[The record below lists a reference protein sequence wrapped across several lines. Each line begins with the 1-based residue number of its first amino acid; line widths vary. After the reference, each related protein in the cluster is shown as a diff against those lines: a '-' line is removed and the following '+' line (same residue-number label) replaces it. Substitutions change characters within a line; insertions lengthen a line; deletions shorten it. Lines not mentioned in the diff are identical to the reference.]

1 MMSRAG
7 NSPDA
12 FLLGGWVALRRSPK
26 PFCRSSPIRSSRR
39 RPSRWT
45 VGCTPVSAVG
55 EQTGGRE
62 LGKLSDKVAIVTG
75 GRGIGRVM
83 THAYLQED
91 AGVVVIAAREKAEI
105 GGGLGGEAGLAKAL
119 LV

>member
-1 MMSRAG
+1 
-7 NSPDA
+7 
-12 FLLGGWVALRRSPK
+12 
-26 PFCRSSPIRSSRR
+26 
-39 RPSRWT
+39 

-62 LGKLSDKVAIVTG
+62 LGKLADKVAIVTG

-91 AGVVVIAAREKAEI
+91 AGVVVIAARKKAEI
-105 GGGLGGEAGLAKAL
+105 EEGLVEETGPTRSGNLAQKGRFLNSSKQARMY
-119 LV
+119 